1 MKNHAPARI
10 LAAGLLLGSLLCA
23 AGTSRAGNEKATS
36 AAAFERLISLVG
48 EWEGT
53 NSSGHV
59 KATYTLVSGGTALM
73 ERMQPTNE
81 AEMVTLYSLDG
92 DHLLITHYCSGGNQP
107 SMRTG
112 VITELNGTFSFKV
125 FQVTGMKAP
134 DEGHM
139 TALILTMPDKDHF
152 TQQWTYKGKGK
163 EQSDLFRF
171 TRKS

>member
-1 MKNHAPARI
+1 MTSQYPLAKALATTVLVLSLAVAAGS
-10 LAAGLLLGSLLCA
+10 LAAA
-23 AGTSRAGNEKATS
+23 HEKAKS

-53 NSSGHV
+53 NSAGQI

-73 ERMQPTNE
+73 ERLQPTNE
-81 AEMVTLYSLDG
+81 AEMITLYSLDD

-112 VITELNGTFSFKV
+112 AISELNGTFSFKV

-152 TQQWTYKGKGK
+152 TQQWTY
-163 EQSDLFRF
+163 
-171 TRKS
+171 